1 MSNQI
6 QDLRKQAERFRRLAR
21 AVKDQRNRAQLLEMA
36 SELDEQADAL
46 ERYAAKFGP
55 PSS

>member
-6 QDLRKQAERFRRLAR
+6 QDLRNQADRFRKLAR
-21 AVKDQRNRAQLLEMA
+21 AVNDQRSRAQLLEMA
-36 SELDEQADAL
+36 SEVDEQADAL
-46 ERYAAKFGP
+46 ERDAAKFGP